1 MRTQPRIERLV
12 LLGLPAAAVTYVALL
27 AVAQWP
33 EYWTWIAPE
42 QTPMTW
48 LESVLLVL
56 CAVVSLLLAAAA
68 ALRGRP
74 GALPWLVLAAGFGFL
89 ALDERF
95 ALHERVRDGY
105 LAPRGVAP
113 PFLPWVAPGDFL
125 LLGYALLGLAI
136 LPFVLR
142 AFRGDPRARRL
153 VFAGAA
159 FAVVAVVSDSFNVH
173 TMSLATEIRQQT
185 SEEVVEL
192 ASSVCFLLAMWLR
205 LVPVLAGEAV
215 ADASGGGVEEV
226 VERVGPEAQT
236 EAETPGRPQEK
247 QAEPG

>member
-1 MRTQPRIERLV
+1 MRAADRVEWAV
-12 LLGLPAAAVTYVALL
+12 LLGLPVAAVMYVALL

-56 CAVVSLLLAAAA
+56 CAVVSLLLAAARV
-68 ALRGRP
+68 LRDRP

-125 LLGYALLGLAI
+125 LLGYAVLGLAI

-142 AFRGDPRARRL
+142 AFKGDSRARRL

-159 FAVVAVVSDSFNVH
+159 FAVLAVISDSFNVH
-173 TMSLATEIRQQT
+173 TMSLTTEIRQQT

-192 ASSVCFLLAMWLR
+192 ASCVCFLLAMWLR
-205 LVPVLAGEAV
+205 LVPVLGDHPGVDAPIVHAGEPAPR
-215 ADASGGGVEEV
+215 GG
-226 VERVGPEAQT
+226 PPAQS
-236 EAETPGRPQEK
+236 EAESAARPPEK